1 MVKPATVRTIL
12 SLVLSQR
19 WPKHQL
25 DVKNAFLHGTLS
37 KTVYCIQSSGL
48 EDPTHPDLVC
58 RLNKSLYGLKQA
70 RRAWFSQFAI
80 YLLSL
85 GFVEDQS
92 NMSLFV
98 FYRGSDTTYLLLYVD
113 DTVVPAYSTALLCR
127 IISALQQEFSIK
139 DLGVIHHFLGTHVQ
153 P

>member
-1 MVKPATVRTIL
+1 MALCLRPCTAFNHPAHT
-12 SLVLSQR
+12 
-19 WPKHQL
+19 
-25 DVKNAFLHGTLS
+25 
-37 KTVYCIQSSGL
+37 
-48 EDPTHPDLVC
+48 DLVC

-113 DTVVPAYSTALLCR
+113 DIVLPASSTVLLCR
-127 IISALQQEFSIK
+127 IISALQQEFSSK
-139 DLGVIHHFLGTHVQ
+139 DLGVMHHFLGTHVQ